1 MGPRSQPPRARAP
14 HTENKNK
21 GVLSSGH
28 IDKHAPVAPYDAQMP
43 ACLRLSIDET
53 IVTWRSCSAL
63 FFSMA
68 AAAKV
73 VVTTRVVADAKN
85 IFTGSKLG

>member
-1 MGPRSQPPRARAP
+1 
-14 HTENKNK
+14 
-21 GVLSSGH
+21 
-28 IDKHAPVAPYDAQMP
+28 MP

-68 AAAKV
+68 AAAKM

-85 IFTGSKLG
+85 IFTGSKLHDDSATVQVVIQP

>member
-1 MGPRSQPPRARAP
+1 
-14 HTENKNK
+14 
-21 GVLSSGH
+21 
-28 IDKHAPVAPYDAQMP
+28 MP

-85 IFTGSKLG
+85 IFTGSKLHGDDSATVQVVINAALEKAALKANRGLIFVSVEAGQTEE